1 MKCLSNLMI
10 DNIDSIDNIDM
21 YIQLMFVICVML
33 WLFLGNQTSF
43 LRKALGF
50 IVSKVIFYFLYFISL
65 LADVLH
71 KWVFCCLLIYFAYL
85 KILVDGPILV
95 CLSTLLI
102 WKYWW
107 MAQIS
112 VDGPSVHLK
121 FLQRVQDHREVREQP
136 LLVDIGSC
144 GLHTIH
150 GAFKAGVQSTNW
162 MLKEVLISAYHI
174 LHDSPAQRDDYQTVT
189 ESSIPLKFWQSL
201 VNIFL
206 ESSSTN
212 QRAFS

>member
-65 LADVLH
+65 LAVLH

-174 LHDSPAQRDDYQTVT
+174 LHDSPAQRDDYQTVA
-189 ESSIPLKFWQSL
+189 ESSVLLKFWQSL

>member
-85 KILVDGPILV
+85 KILVDGP
-95 CLSTLLI
+95 
-102 WKYWW
+102 
-107 MAQIS
+107 
-112 VDGPSVHLK
+112 SVHLK

-174 LHDSPAQRDDYQTVT
+174 LHDSPAQRDDYQTVA
-189 ESSIPLKFWQSL
+189 ESSVLLKFWQSL

>member
-1 MKCLSNLMI
+1 
-10 DNIDSIDNIDM
+10 
-21 YIQLMFVICVML
+21 
-33 WLFLGNQTSF
+33 
-43 LRKALGF
+43 
-50 IVSKVIFYFLYFISL
+50 
-65 LADVLH
+65 
-71 KWVFCCLLIYFAYL
+71 
-85 KILVDGPILV
+85 
-95 CLSTLLI
+95 
-102 WKYWW
+102 

>member
-50 IVSKVIFYFLYFISL
+50 IVSKVISYFLYFISL

-174 LHDSPAQRDDYQTVT
+174 LHDSPAQRDDYQTVA
-189 ESSIPLKFWQSL
+189 ESSVLLKFWQSL

>member
-1 MKCLSNLMI
+1 
-10 DNIDSIDNIDM
+10 
-21 YIQLMFVICVML
+21 
-33 WLFLGNQTSF
+33 
-43 LRKALGF
+43 
-50 IVSKVIFYFLYFISL
+50 
-65 LADVLH
+65 
-71 KWVFCCLLIYFAYL
+71 
-85 KILVDGPILV
+85 
-95 CLSTLLI
+95 
-102 WKYWW
+102 

-174 LHDSPAQRDDYQTVT
+174 LHDSPAQRDDYQTFA
-189 ESSIPLKFWQSL
+189 ESSVLLKF
-201 VNIFL
+201 
-206 ESSSTN
+206 
-212 QRAFS
+212 

>member
-121 FLQRVQDHREVREQP
+121 FLQRVQI
-136 LLVDIGSC
+136 IG
-144 GLHTIH
+144 
-150 GAFKAGVQSTNW
+150 KW
-162 MLKEVLISAYHI
+162 
-174 LHDSPAQRDDYQTVT
+174 
-189 ESSIPLKFWQSL
+189 ESSLCLLTLVAVDYTPFMVHLKL
-201 VNIFL
+201 VC
-206 ESSSTN
+206 
-212 QRAFS
+212 RALIGC

>member
-1 MKCLSNLMI
+1 MSF
-10 DNIDSIDNIDM
+10 
-21 YIQLMFVICVML
+21 FV
-33 WLFLGNQTSF
+33 
-43 LRKALGF
+43 
-50 IVSKVIFYFLYFISL
+50 
-65 LADVLH
+65 
-71 KWVFCCLLIYFAYL
+71 
-85 KILVDGPILV
+85 V

-102 WKYWW
+102 CKYC
-107 MAQIS
+107 I
-112 VDGPSVHLK
+112 
-121 FLQRVQDHREVREQP
+121 LQVNINGWPKCSQDHREVSEQL